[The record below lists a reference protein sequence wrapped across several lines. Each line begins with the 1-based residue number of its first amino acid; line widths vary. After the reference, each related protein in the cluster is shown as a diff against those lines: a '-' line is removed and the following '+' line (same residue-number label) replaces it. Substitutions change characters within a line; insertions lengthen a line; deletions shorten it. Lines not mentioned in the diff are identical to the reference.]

1 MTSVHKAEDLLGL
14 HDAPFVGA
22 SYRVLLGRDAD
33 AEGMQFF
40 RRRLLLGASR
50 EQIIWELCQSPEAQ
64 RFGSKLQGLQSLLEE
79 HERSLQAAGDDRL
92 QPGRKQQHQFDR
104 IENLV
109 GTLAVTIDQLSRQ
122 LAQCMTRVDELGDE
136 LKQFRDN
143 RWTDQPPSHTAPPLP
158 VTVPGAPDPEPLN
171 EYGRALQARLRSI
184 GDGSQRR
191 GT

>member
-33 AEGMQFF
+33 AEGMQFL
-40 RRRLLLGASR
+40 RRRMLSGASR
-50 EQIIWELCQSPEAQ
+50 EHLIWEMCQSPEA
-64 RFGSKLQGLQSLLEE
+64 RLFGSKLPGLQSLLEE

-92 QPGRKQQHQFDR
+92 QPGRKAQVQFDR

-109 GTLAVTIDQLSRQ
+109 GTLAVTIDQLSQ
-122 LAQCMTRVDELGDE
+122 QVAQCVARVDELGDE
-136 LKQFRDN
+136 LRQVRDS
-143 RWTDQPPSHTAPPLP
+143 RWTGKPPAPTASPLP
-158 VTVPGAPDPEPLN
+158 VTAPGAPEPEPLN

-184 GDGSQRR
+184 GDGSHRR